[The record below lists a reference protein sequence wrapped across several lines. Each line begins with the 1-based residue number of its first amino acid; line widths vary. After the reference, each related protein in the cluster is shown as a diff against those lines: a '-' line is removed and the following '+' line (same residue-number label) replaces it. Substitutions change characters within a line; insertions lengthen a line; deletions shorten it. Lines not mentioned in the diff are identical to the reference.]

1 MIQEKAQVDPDD
13 RLRFPE
19 SSLRDRPSFIGR
31 PLSLIH
37 ALTYAEPEIMKHTF
51 DPVAELVYNKP
62 NMSKIVRYSHES

>member
-37 ALTYAEPEIMKHTF
+37 ALTYDRT
-51 DPVAELVYNKP
+51 
-62 NMSKIVRYSHES
+62 